1 MAVTH
6 HNADFRITPVFRRM
20 RLQVKLCNMWDLHKF
35 TEFRVTCD
43 NRESRKSTIAEAMVG
58 LKKLENMASDWGI
71 TAIVSADR
79 RGIVIEWGDAHR
91 PINVLSARKSILSGL
106 LRGDICRKAQRQ

>member
-1 MAVTH
+1 
-6 HNADFRITPVFRRM
+6 M

-91 PINVLSARKSILSGL
+91 PINVRSLRKSILTGL
-106 LRGDICRKAQRQ
+106 YGATSVEKPNVNDTAQNPTGRRHV